1 MSRIIKRA
9 IRGNIVIVIALAV
22 IYFSNISMNRGHLR
36 EALLILFMGEL
47 AYWLTIAFGLSII
60 KRKNKV

>member
-9 IRGNIVIVIALAV
+9 IRGNIVLVIALAV
-22 IYFSNISMNRGHLR
+22 IYFSNLSMNRGHHR

-47 AYWLTIAFGLSII
+47 AYWLTIALGLYII